1 MRKSLV
7 ALVAAAALV
16 TVVGGFVVNRRHREL
31 RMVATGAELRRA
43 ATAAIH
49 VAGGKWATLG
59 PVAGGTWKATVVR
72 EDHSTAVVILND
84 RLQIIR
90 VIGPRPVPRKPAR
103 GRNLAVAQPRAA
115 ALNL

>member
-7 ALVAAAALV
+7 AFVAVATLA
-16 TVVGGFVVNRRHREL
+16 TVIGGFVVNRRQREF
-31 RMVATGAELRRA
+31 RMAASGVELRRA
-43 ATAAIH
+43 AAAAIR

-59 PVAGGTWKATVVR
+59 PVAGGTWKANVVR

-90 VIGPRPVPRKPAR
+90 VIGPRPVRRKPAP
-103 GRNLAVAQPRAA
+103 GRSLAVAPPRGA